1 MTIDNP
7 CVSIIIN
14 CYNGEKYLKEA
25 LNSILNQT
33 YENWEIIFWDN
44 QSSDL
49 SAKIFKSYKDKRFKY
64 FYSENHT
71 SLYKARNLA
80 IEKSSYDFIAFL
92 DTDDLWE
99 RNKLELQMP
108 HFDNKEIGLVFSNF
122 WLLKGNNNK
131 KKLYINKTLPSG
143 KIYNDL
149 INNYCVGI
157 LTTIIRKK
165 SYQNLD
171 KVFDDRFSII
181 GDFDLFLRLAKENS
195 FASIQEPLAYYRL
208 HGQNFST
215 LNKAKEV
222 TEFKTWIEENKSY
235 LSNMQINK
243 MQKDIDYKRF
253 LNSKI
258 DGKFKESINILFK
271 SKISLFNL
279 KNLFLLLM
287 PVNVLKKFL
296 WFYNDPN

>member
-1 MTIDNP
+1 MITNNP

-44 QSSDL
+44 YSSDS
-49 SAKIFKSYKDKRFKY
+49 SAKIFKNYKDKRFKY
-64 FYSENHT
+64 FFSEKYT

-80 IEKSSYDFIAFL
+80 IEKASCDFVAFL

-99 RNKLELQMP
+99 KNKLELQMP
-108 HFDNKEIGLVFSNF
+108 YFDNKEIGLVFSNF
-122 WLLKGNNNK
+122 WLLKDNTNK
-131 KKLYINKTLPSG
+131 KKLYIDKSLPNG

-165 SYQNLD
+165 SYQELD
-171 KVFDDRFSII
+171 KIFDDRFSII
-181 GDFDLFLRLAKENS
+181 GDFDLFLRLSKKYL
-195 FASIQEPLAYYRL
+195 FASIQQPLAYYRL
-208 HGQNFST
+208 HDQNYST

-222 TEFKTWIEENKSY
+222 AEFEIWAKENKSN
-235 LSNMQINK
+235 LSNQQIK
-243 MQKDIDYKRF
+243 KIQKDIDYKKF

-258 DGKFKESINILFK
+258 DGKFRESINILLK
-271 SKISLFNL
+271 SKISLFSV

-287 PVNVLKKFL
+287 PVNLLKKFL
-296 WFYNDPN
+296 WFYNDSN